1 IAAYLDPYTFRNMND
16 GDKSIAEDLILQ
28 RMGLNGINRP
38 TVHQNSQVT
47 NASQQV
53 NDPLDKFLAKCG
65 IISGSSATTMAP
77 SRRRSLREQL
87 AFYVDRV
94 QEWKVFEGFWN
105 LYYKDLP
112 DLVSI
117 VRSCNIGPASSVASE
132 SLFSISGYVQRKQ
145 RSSLASDTLRY
156 SMVLRDRDI
165 LADLF

>member
-1 IAAYLDPYTFRNMND
+1 MND

-112 DLVSI
+112 DL
-117 VRSCNIGPASSVASE
+117 
-132 SLFSISGYVQRKQ
+132 
-145 RSSLASDTLRY
+145 
-156 SMVLRDRDI
+156 
-165 LADLF
+165 